1 MEELIAALEKEFGG
15 LPIYTLGK
23 YIQKIALITK
33 VRSAVH
39 KDDYTDYGE
48 ATLNNVD
55 QYGVIDSYTDGKKLG
70 PANKTTL
77 NSQQLMSGNILIS
90 YRGQRGFGVVRFEK
104 QLDKV
109 IVGNNS
115 AIRIQLNVVYKD
127 LAPLIQAYLK
137 KSYVQEYLKY
147 KSGKKALLSADIL
160 KELPIPKLRQ
170 LEKIS
175 FEKYHNKKLEQ
186 KALILRTKNIL
197 DTLLEQTQK
206 SIENNLAF
214 YLKNDKNILSTSKE
228 DTQLIKELQEIC
240 HKALKLRDERS
251 NFGIYQ

>member
-1 MEELIAALEKEFGG
+1 LEELIAALEKEFGE

-39 KDDYTDYGE
+39 KDDCTDYGE
-48 ATLNNVD
+48 VTLNNVD
-55 QYGVIDSYTDGKKLG
+55 QYGVINSYTDGSKLG
-70 PANKTTL
+70 PANTTTL

-104 QLDKV
+104 QLDKA

-115 AIRIQLNVVYKD
+115 AIRIQLFDKYKN

-160 KELPIPKLRQ
+160 RELPIPKLEQ
-170 LEKIS
+170 LERIS
-175 FEKYHNKKLEQ
+175 FEEYHNKKLEQ
-186 KALILRTKNIL
+186 KALILQTKKIL
-197 DTLLEQTQK
+197 DTLLDHTNK
-206 SIENNLAF
+206 SIEDNLAI
-214 YLKNDKNILSTSKE
+214 YLKNDIKILSTSKE
-228 DTQLIKELQEIC
+228 DTKLIKALAVIC
-240 HKALKLRDERS
+240 KKALKVRD
-251 NFGIYQ
+251 N